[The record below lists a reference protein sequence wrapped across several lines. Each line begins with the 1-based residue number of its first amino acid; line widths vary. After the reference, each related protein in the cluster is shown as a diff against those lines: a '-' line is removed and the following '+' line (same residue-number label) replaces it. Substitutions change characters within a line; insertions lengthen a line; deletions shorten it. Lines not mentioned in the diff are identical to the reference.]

1 VPEEEI
7 FGGNRENPLKL
18 ALRGQMRPGRHA
30 PTHLKR
36 RKSGRFGPVAGSA
49 DVRFCVAKL
58 HGKQAQFPGIRA
70 RADLSIGPSSLPYEG
85 GSGEASAAG
94 DAGPGRA

>member
-1 VPEEEI
+1 MPEEGI

-70 RADLSIGPSSLPYEG
+70 RADQAIGPTPPPYES
-85 GSGEASAAG
+85 GSGEGSAAA
-94 DAGPGRA
+94 DAGPGKA